1 MLHVSPNFH
10 LRDPRKA
17 GKKKKG
23 KRERERARGFRGTRQ
38 TQTTPIEHASLD
50 FGRISAAN
58 QHPPA
63 TSPRILDFTDRERER
78 ERESLTHTKETART
92 NSIVLSGKR
101 HLLEGFCGKYN
112 LPWRK
117 TTRTGS
123 AVFLLPTFYFS
134 QRKLHGRGLRVVCLV
149 CFLLNHL
156 FIPIL

>member
-1 MLHVSPNFH
+1 MSGKHTSKGCYTFPLISTREIQEK
-10 LRDPRKA
+10 LEKRKR
-17 GKKKKG
+17 G
-23 KRERERARGFRGTRQ
+23 RERERARGFRGRRQ

-63 TSPRILDFTDRERER
+63 TSPRILDFTERER
-78 ERESLTHTKETART
+78 ERLTHTKETART

-101 HLLEGFCGKYN
+101 HLYEGFCGKYN
-112 LPWRK
+112 LPWRQ

-134 QRKLHGRGLRVVCLV
+134 QRKLHGRGLRIV
-149 CFLLNHL
+149 CFLFL
-156 FIPIL
+156 FSA